1 MRAAKTRVLAEADR
15 HEHYLAP
22 SAGEKQYG
30 GFNLEKKKN
39 LKHEEKASR
48 MTRDQLTMVLFKC
61 FSQFEYW
68 NLRGLVKYTHQ
79 PQAFVKEMLEYLCD
93 HMKKGK
99 YHGMYR
105 LKDDYREEGIFDGS
119 VHPDAAV
126 DNKGST
132 PKKAS
137 GTSGLGGEEED
148 LGALGLGDNLEE
160 EDGTSGGY
168 DESTGIDFDDA

>member
-1 MRAAKTRVLAEADR
+1 
-15 HEHYLAP
+15 
-22 SAGEKQYG
+22 
-30 GFNLEKKKN
+30 
-39 LKHEEKASR
+39 

-61 FSQFEYW
+61 FSQYEYW

-105 LKDDYREEGIFDGS
+105 LKDDYREEGVFDGS

-126 DNKGST
+126 DNRGST
-132 PKKAS
+132 SKKPTNSGAS
-137 GTSGLGGEEED
+137 NGAGEEDD
-148 LGALGLGDNLEE
+148 LGNLDLGDNLDEDEE
-160 EDGTSGGY
+160 GLGGGF
-168 DESTGIDFDDA
+168 DESTGINFDDA